1 MRFPYFRPSTV
12 VIPVGESKIGKPSC
26 IEEAKKNLLSYRG
39 EEHHVYSGVCIRHKG
54 EVRTFHVK
62 SAVEFGNVSEDL
74 IDWYLTTDE
83 YKVSN
88 GVK

>member
-1 MRFPYFRPSTV
+1 MRFSYFRPSTV

-26 IEEAKKNLLSYRG
+26 IEEARKNLLSYRG
-39 EEHHVYSGVCIRHKG
+39 CEHHVYSGVCIRHKG

-74 IDWYLTTDE
+74 VDWYLTTDE
-83 YKVSN
+83 YKVS
-88 GVK
+88 KD